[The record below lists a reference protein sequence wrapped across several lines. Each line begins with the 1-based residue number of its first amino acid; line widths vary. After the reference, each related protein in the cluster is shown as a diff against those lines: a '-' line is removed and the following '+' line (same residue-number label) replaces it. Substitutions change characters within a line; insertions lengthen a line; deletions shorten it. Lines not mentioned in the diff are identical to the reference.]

1 MVVPPDFRAGP
12 RAQDGSRQT
21 QRSHSPSLPR
31 SSPHRQSAA
40 LPSPAPQPLQ
50 TPFASTLRVS
60 SRRCASSRSSS
71 GRAPCLERVLSDC
84 WSAPSSSSSS
94 SPSWSRGPRPYFS
107 HPSLVNS
114 NPCLSNT
121 FASLHHS
128 GNLSTVMH
136 ACPAH
141 CVVAPPGSLRSLRYK
156 LPLTGQDRL
165 GKVRPLR
172 LPKRALPKQQER
184 T

>member
-1 MVVPPDFRAGP
+1 MLNVALGVGNGGGAPGLSGWPP
-12 RAQDGSRQT
+12 GSGRLET
-21 QRSHSPSLPR
+21 DAAIAFSIP
-31 SSPHRQSAA
+31 AA
-40 LPSPAPQPLQ
+40 L
-50 TPFASTLRVS
+50 FASPTI
-60 SRRCASSRSSS
+60 RRCASSRSSS